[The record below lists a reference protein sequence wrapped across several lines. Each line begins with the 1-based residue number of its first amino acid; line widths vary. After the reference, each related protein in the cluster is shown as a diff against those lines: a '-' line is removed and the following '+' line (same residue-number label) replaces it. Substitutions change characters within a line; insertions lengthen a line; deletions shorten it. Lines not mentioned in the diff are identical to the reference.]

1 MPLNEKAALGGAAN
15 LERSSQGSLD
25 NPPYKP
31 SPTNSA
37 SHIHARPGA
46 RRCGRVGLAIA
57 GLSIPSRADSA
68 RLAMGDPTHLWNARS
83 IGFGGRCRRGRGDE
97 RA

>member
-15 LERSSQGSLD
+15 LETSSQGSLD

-31 SPTNSA
+31 A
-37 SHIHARPGA
+37 Q
-46 RRCGRVGLAIA
+46 
-57 GLSIPSRADSA
+57 
-68 RLAMGDPTHLWNARS
+68 RLAMGDPTHLWNAHS
-83 IGFGGRCRRGRGDE
+83 IGFGGRCRRGRVDE

>member
-15 LERSSQGSLD
+15 LETSSQGSLD

-31 SPTNSA
+31 SPTNSC
-37 SHIHARPGA
+37 GA
-46 RRCGRVGLAIA
+46 ADRRVVYT
-57 GLSIPSRADSA
+57 SRADSA
-68 RLAMGDPTHLWNARS
+68 RLAMGDPTHLWSARS
-83 IGFGGRCRRGRGDE
+83 IGVGGRCRRGRGDE

>member
-15 LERSSQGSLD
+15 LETSSQGSLD
-25 NPPYKP
+25 NPPINP
-31 SPTNSA
+31 A
-37 SHIHARPGA
+37 QQIL
-46 RRCGRVGLAIA
+46 VGLPIA